1 MSKPQA
7 FILLGGF
14 RVITRNWAY
23 LTELAR
29 RGLTI
34 LAITSQDWREEAER
48 AIRAADGPA
57 SRIQEIAYVDG
68 DVRVEGSFT
77 SGTMTALHRW
87 LDRYQIRGV
96 FAAGEMLVEQTGLI
110 ADALNLPGP
119 GLRASRVCRS
129 KYLQRL
135 YLPEWSPRYELI
147 AAGRHAEPLPQGLS
161 WPRVLKPA
169 GRRSS
174 SGVVLLQD
182 EQAYRGQLSNYR
194 QEETLLLEEQVSG
207 TEYSVES
214 LVQAGEA
221 IFESVTSKKTTE
233 HDQRYFVELEH
244 TVPADAALEP
254 VAELLA
260 TNRAILERL
269 DFRDGIVHTELR
281 STADGSI
288 RLMEIAARTPG
299 DGILPLYQLATGH
312 PMEPAIL
319 RLALGEPVRYPVPAR
334 VARQVYVEHPPGVLR
349 SVSIDRDDVE
359 LSWVQ
364 EGGYW
369 PALTSGQPGDPPALR
384 AVVVLKRVGERLQP
398 LRESGDRSLTFLIDA
413 DHCSQL
419 DDLAAEVRAGLHI
432 AVSDP

>member
-1 MSKPQA
+1 MSRPQA

-23 LTELAR
+23 LTELTR
-29 RGLTI
+29 RGLAI
-34 LAITSQDWREEAER
+34 LVITSVEWREEAQR
-48 AIRAADGPA
+48 AMGAGDGPA

-68 DVRVEGSFT
+68 DVRVEGSYT

-87 LDRYQIRGV
+87 LDRYRINGV
-96 FAAGEMLVEQTGLI
+96 VAVGEMLVEQTGLI

-135 YLPEWSPRYELI
+135 YLAEWSPRYELI
-147 AAGRHAEPLPQGLS
+147 AAGRHNEPLPTGLS

-174 SGVVLLQD
+174 SGVVLVQD
-182 EQAYRGQLSNYR
+182 ERAYRSQLPNYR
-194 QEETLLLEEQVSG
+194 PEETLLLEEQVSG
-207 TEYSVES
+207 AEYSVES

-221 IFESVTSKKTTE
+221 VFESVTSKKTTE
-233 HDQRYFVELEH
+233 HDQGYFVEIEH
-244 TVPADAALEP
+244 TVAANAATEP
-254 VAELLA
+254 VAKLLA
-260 TNRAILERL
+260 ANRAILDRL
-269 DFRDGIVHTELR
+269 DFQDGIVHTELR
-281 STADGSI
+281 FIDDGSI

-299 DGILPLYQLATGH
+299 DGILPLYQLATGQA
-312 PMEPAIL
+312 MEPAIL
-319 RLALGEPVRYPVPAR
+319 RLALGEPACYPVPRR
-334 VARQVYVEHPPGVLR
+334 VARQVYVEHPIGVLQ

-359 LSWVQ
+359 LCWAP
-364 EGGYW
+364 EGSYW
-369 PALTSGQPGDPPALR
+369 PDLKTGQPGDPPAVR

-413 DHCSQL
+413 DHYWQL
-419 DDLAAEVRAGLHI
+419 DELAAQVRAGLHV
-432 AVSDP
+432 AVANP